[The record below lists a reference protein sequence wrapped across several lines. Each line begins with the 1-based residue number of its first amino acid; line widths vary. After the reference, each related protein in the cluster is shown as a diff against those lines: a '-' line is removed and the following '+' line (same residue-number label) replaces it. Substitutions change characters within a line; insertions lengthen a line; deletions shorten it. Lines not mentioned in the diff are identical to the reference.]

1 MKSLTLTLNEE
12 RRVTL
17 TVYRQ
22 AVGGEFAPLEQR
34 PAVLILPGGAYRFCS
49 DREADPVAF
58 AFLRAGFQA
67 LILRY
72 SVGEHKTWQHPLED
86 YEQAMATIAEN
97 AAEWG
102 IDTKRIAVVGF
113 SAGGHLAG
121 CAATLAQHKP
131 AAAILGYPVLNRR
144 TAEAYLPDAPDV
156 IEAVDENTCPCFLFS
171 ARTDTTVPVTNTLE
185 MLQAL
190 ERHGVP
196 YEAHIYG
203 FGPHGFS
210 VADSTVNNRQLPM
223 SAATPHWVADSLQWL
238 REQADF

>member
-1 MKSLTLTLNEE
+1 MKTLTITLNET
-12 RRVTL
+12 RNVTL
-17 TVYRQ
+17 TAYLQ
-22 AVGGEFAPLEQR
+22 AVGGEFAPIEKR

-67 LILRY
+67 FVLRY
-72 SVGEHKTWQHPLED
+72 SVSEHKTWSHPLDD
-86 YEQAMATIAEN
+86 YEQAMALLQERAK
-97 AAEWG
+97 EWHL
-102 IDTKRIAVVGF
+102 DVKRIAVIGF

-121 CAATLAQHKP
+121 CAAAIAQHKP
-131 AAAILGYPVLNRR
+131 AAAILGYPVLTSR
-144 TAEAYLPDAPDV
+144 TNEKYMPGAPDV
-156 IEAVDENTCPCFLFS
+156 IEAVDGNTCPCFLFS
-171 ARTDTTVPVTNTLE
+171 ARTDTTVPVTDTLQ

-190 ERHGVP
+190 EQYGVP

-223 SAATPHWVADSLQWL
+223 SAATPHWVSDSITWL
-238 REQADF
+238 HEQANF